1 MNPST
6 QTNIIERRRE
16 VRLRRSNL
24 IGAMDSPAIAF
35 KVAQTQEEL
44 ESAYKLVWEAYVSTG
59 LQHDSG
65 AGIRFTKYHL
75 LPTTRVLIATYNSE
89 MEKEHKDRDYTNI
102 HEKTVVIGTLSIVED
117 SPLGLPM
124 EEICGSNVME
134 LRANGHKLVEIIALA
149 INPEY
154 RKHNIAMYLYKLMF
168 EFVRHKDTTDVA
180 CSVTKKHLSFYR
192 RMLLFKTLGE
202 IKKYSAANKLETQC
216 HILNIQ
222 EAETAA
228 EAIYNADHFDAN
240 LFTFFFTDTPEAN
253 RLKGEGEPL
262 TEELL
267 RYFLTK
273 DILHLDDQTKL
284 ILREEYK
291 KTTSTFPL

>member
-1 MNPST
+1 MTLATP
-6 QTNIIERRRE
+6 TNNIERRRE

-24 IGAMDSPAIAF
+24 ISEADSCSITFKIAQS
-35 KVAQTQEEL
+35 KEEL

-59 LQHDSG
+59 LQHDTG

-75 LPTTRVLIATYNSE
+75 LPSTKVLIAVYHPE
-89 MEKEHKDRDYTNI
+89 LDKESPDFGKFNEQSI
-102 HEKTVVIGTLSIVED
+102 VVGTLSIIED

-134 LRANGHKLVEIIALA
+134 LRDNKHKLVEIVALA

-168 EFVRHKDTTDVA
+168 EFVRHKDITDVA

-192 RMLLFKTLGE
+192 RMLLFKKLGK
-202 IKKYSAANKLETQC
+202 IKEYSAANKLETQC
-216 HILNIQ
+216 HILNIK
-222 EAETAA
+222 EAEVAA
-228 EAIYNADHFDAN
+228 EAVYNSNHFDAN

-253 RLKGEGEPL
+253 RLKGEGKPL
-262 TEELL
+262 SEELL
-267 RYFLTK
+267 TYFINK
-273 DILHLDDQTKL
+273 DTLHLDELTKFV
-284 ILREEYK
+284 LREEYK
-291 KTTSTFPL
+291 KISSTFPF